1 MNMQKTV
8 FLSLLMLVNVLAH
21 TQELKP
27 DRTSINY
34 FYDAEAFMYEGNYD
48 EALDLLLKL
57 DNISPDNPN
66 IWYKIGVCYLNTRL
80 YKTQALEYL
89 KKASNYTSPNYK
101 ENNHKEKN
109 TPLESYLYLGI
120 AYRVNYMFQE
130 VSIALISLKACLVL
144 QKQKTRLY

>member
-89 KKASNYTSPNYK
+89 KKHQTTLRQIIKKITIKKKYTFRILFIFRN
-101 ENNHKEKN
+101 
-109 TPLESYLYLGI
+109 
-120 AYRVNYMFQE
+120 
-130 VSIALISLKACLVL
+130 CL
-144 QKQKTRLY
+144 